1 MKALPTSRHLL
12 LSSLIIAALT
22 GCDRSSPP
30 PAPVSKSAASEATPP
45 KQPAEAAAKAPE
57 TSSPALSPVIP
68 PDVTA
73 NPPFTLASL
82 QADFDVL
89 SWQTF
94 VAMNWPVLPDG
105 QPDVSQKPG
114 QQKDNNTVWETW
126 RESSTIFLPGGAAP
140 APWGTASAPPSSL
153 PKECQDLLRSG
164 VRLLT
169 QVGKTPGI
177 LTEATQPFNTGPLI
191 DQNGRYAH
199 FEILVNQSMFD
210 TIFTQKLY
218 SKQAQQSAKSVVF
231 ECGDPKT
238 NKVGAIM
245 AKAAWKYLSAS
256 EIESGRFHAVK
267 AVIYTPPSQ
276 DPVIEEKWEAATVG
290 LVGLHI
296 VHKTAGSPQWVWS
309 TFEQVDN
316 CPTDGQSATHP
327 SYNFYNKNAPA
338 AAINTPPKRPWN
350 PNVIE
355 PADRRPQ
362 IMRMLPIDEPT
373 QKLNSSWQAALKA
386 VNENSV
392 WQYYELVSTQWPTQ
406 PAKKCD
412 VEASAPANVSGS
424 PAPQFLGNT
433 TLESYIQGKVPNV
446 SSSCIECHL
455 NATTTSAAF
464 SDFTYLLQR
473 AQ

>member
-1 MKALPTSRHLL
+1 MKALSRSRLVL
-12 LSSLIIAALT
+12 ISSAITAVLT
-22 GCDRSSPP
+22 GCDR
-30 PAPVSKSAASEATPP
+30 PAPQPGKAEAT
-45 KQPAEAAAKAPE
+45 ASTAAATADPSKAAAAQPTE
-57 TSSPALSPVIP
+57 VTAPSLSPVIP
-68 PDVTA
+68 SDVTA
-73 NPPFTLASL
+73 KPPITLASL
-82 QADFDVL
+82 QTDFDVL

-94 VAMNWPVLPDG
+94 VALNWPVLPDG

-114 QQKDNNTVWETW
+114 QQKDNNTVWEAW

-164 VRLLT
+164 VRLLS

-210 TIFTQKLY
+210 TIFHQKLY
-218 SKQAQQSAKSVVF
+218 SKQAQQSVKSVVF
-231 ECGDPKT
+231 ECGDPDA

-256 EIESGRFHAVK
+256 EIDSGRFHAVK

-296 VHKTAGSPQWVWS
+296 VHKTSSSPQWVWS
-309 TFEQVDN
+309 TFEQIDN

-362 IMRMLPIDEPT
+362 IVRMLPIDEPT
-373 QKLNSSWQAALKA
+373 QKLNASWRAALKA
-386 VNENSV
+386 VNPASV
-392 WQYYELVSTQWPTQ
+392 WQYYELASTQWPTQ
-406 PAKKCD
+406 PAKECD
-412 VEASAPANVSGS
+412 VEASAPANMSGA